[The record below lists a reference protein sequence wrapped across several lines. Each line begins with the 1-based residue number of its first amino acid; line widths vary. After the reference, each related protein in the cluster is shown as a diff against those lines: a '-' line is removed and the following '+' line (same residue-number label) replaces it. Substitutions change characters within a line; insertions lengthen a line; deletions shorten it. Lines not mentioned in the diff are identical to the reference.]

1 MHYTKTCTIDGKANG
16 KFLDIKRLS
25 LITELKQRTVTLK
38 NKCNIVF
45 NQITQILGLKE
56 EMTERQCGTEEL
68 QEFCPQ
74 THLAVAILPCLDL
87 AWKSH

>member
-25 LITELKQRTVTLK
+25 LITELKQRKVTLK

-56 EMTERQCGTEEL
+56 EMTERQL
-68 QEFCPQ
+68 
-74 THLAVAILPCLDL
+74 
-87 AWKSH
+87 

>member
-1 MHYTKTCTIDGKANG
+1 MHYTKTCTIGGKANE
-16 KFLDIKRLS
+16 KFLDIKWLS
-25 LITELKQRTVTLK
+25 LITELTQRKVTLK

-56 EMTERQCGTEEL
+56 EMTERQCGAEKL

-74 THLAVAILPCLDL
+74 THLAVAIPPCLDL